1 VTKSGVAQSVHRRR
15 HRLAHLLVVALLATT
30 AMTVTSA
37 PAHAAF
43 TSCVYGSSGTGEAC
57 LWTNS
62 PYVGNPSLR
71 VKSTA
76 TGLSVNAQSFGNR
89 LSNRCAVFYRTNGT
103 VAATAG
109 PDTGNSWSSTQT
121 IGSIDISVC

>member
-1 VTKSGVAQSVHRRR
+1 MTATEVSQSVHRQR
-15 HRLAHLLVVALLATT
+15 RLARLLVVALLATT
-30 AMTVTSA
+30 MMVVTSG
-37 PAHAAF
+37 PAQAAF

-76 TGLSVNAQSFGNR
+76 TGLSVNAKSFGNR
-89 LSNRCAVFYRTNGT
+89 ISNRCAVFYRTNGS

-109 PDTGNSWSSTQT
+109 PNTGNSWGSTQT

>member
-1 VTKSGVAQSVHRRR
+1 MSIKDQTRPSPRRR
-15 HRLAHLLVVALLATT
+15 WLARVAVIAVMALSTT
-30 AMTVTSA
+30 GVISS
-37 PAHAAF
+37 PADAAF
-43 TSCVYGSSGTGEAC
+43 SSCVLGSSGIGEAC

-62 PYVGNPSLR
+62 PYIGNPGLR

-76 TGLSVNAQSFGNR
+76 TGLSVNAKSFGNR
-89 LSNRCAVFYRTNGT
+89 ITNRCAVFYRTSGS

-109 PDTGNSWSSTQT
+109 PNSGNSWGSTVT